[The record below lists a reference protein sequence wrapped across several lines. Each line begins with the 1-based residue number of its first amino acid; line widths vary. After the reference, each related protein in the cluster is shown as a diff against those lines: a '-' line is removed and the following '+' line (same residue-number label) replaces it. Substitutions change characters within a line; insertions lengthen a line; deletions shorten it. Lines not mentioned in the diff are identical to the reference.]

1 MSNLSNFS
9 YLKQQKTQKLSS
21 LDIYQKYIKNISKIT
36 KLYVQRSPP
45 PTNVQGLHIFLHF
58 DEISSQLFLMCWKNL
73 EISA

>member
-21 LDIYQKYIKNISKIT
+21 LDIYPKDIKKYQA
-36 KLYVQRSPP
+36 VCP

-58 DEISSQLFLMCWKNL
+58 DEISSQLFFSVLKK
-73 EISA
+73 S